1 MGGVDE
7 GTKTTMEMVSIVI
20 EVVAKST
27 QVALDTI
34 EVAIKT
40 MHPSTM
46 FTIVETK
53 YLKPLAGG

>member
-7 GTKTTMEMVSIVI
+7 GTKTTMEVVSIVI
-20 EVVAKST
+20 DVVAKST

-40 MHPSTM
+40 MHPSTLS
-46 FTIVETK
+46 TIVETK
-53 YLKPLAGG
+53 Y

>member
-53 YLKPLAGG
+53 Y